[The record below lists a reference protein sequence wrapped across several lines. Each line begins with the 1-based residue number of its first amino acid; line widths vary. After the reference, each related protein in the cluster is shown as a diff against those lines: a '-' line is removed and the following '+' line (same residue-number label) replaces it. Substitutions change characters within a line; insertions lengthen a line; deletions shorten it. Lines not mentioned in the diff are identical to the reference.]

1 MSAGQGVPLGL
12 CACFAVFSSSKLH
25 GTTERERERE
35 GGGREESAT
44 QHTLEELLQEPGL
57 VCNRVP
63 AKVNGLV
70 GEKGQLV
77 QRRDDLAVLCIARE
91 RCVCVCVNV
100 CE

>member
-1 MSAGQGVPLGL
+1 MRDKEFPLG
-12 CACFAVFSSSKLH
+12 FAPVLQSFPLQSFMVQQ
-25 GTTERERERE
+25 RERERE

>member
-1 MSAGQGVPLGL
+1 MGFAPVLQSFPLQS
-12 CACFAVFSSSKLH
+12 FMVQQ
-25 GTTERERERE
+25 RERERE
-35 GGGREESAT
+35 GGGGEESAT